1 MSRKVRGS
9 FTIEASVIVPV
20 ILMIFSI
27 IITMLFYFH
36 DKNVVAAISHETLV
50 MGCGKDEISA
60 EEMEQYLQRR
70 VQRKLLLF
78 GKVDATATVDDK
90 KASIVCSAKKKSM
103 SMHVEMH
110 MQRTDPEQ
118 YIWKLKRIEKIG
130 EEIKEGVE
138 EKIEEIGEIQ

>member
-1 MSRKVRGS
+1 MSRKVKGS

-20 ILMIFSI
+20 ILMIFSL

-50 MGCGKDEISA
+50 MGCGKEENSA
-60 EEMEQYLQRR
+60 EELEQYLQRR
-70 VQRKLLLF
+70 LQGKLLLF
-78 GKVDATATVDDK
+78 GKVDVTAMVDDK
-90 KASIVCSAKKKSM
+90 EAAIVCKAKKKNM
-103 SMHVEMH
+103 SMKVEMH

-138 EKIEEIGEIQ
+138 EK